1 MFLIPD
7 LPDLFQ
13 MVDRSRHLGILPSF
27 PRCIILLLVISISQ
41 VLGNGCDKYTK
52 CRNDLLEVHWKCAEP
67 SRRFTQHACKIN
79 DLYGNHKA
87 TSYNIESLFSDCTA
101 RYSAISEID
110 FLLMTDP
117 SCHSDMETDFRPVSF
132 SSATCWSDL
141 MRLTQKCF
149 ALSRC
154 CPAAQRCGSE
164 VERDIINEQYEL
176 EKSQMKSRLEECAI
190 DMNAVLRA
198 PVSREDAMIARK
210 VSEATKVML
219 RSVVPFRIY
228 PDPQKK
234 MRLKTERGKKAREF
248 AAPLSARPKAIRKL
262 NKNRYGISKPKY
274 SSSIRSGRAELLHAP
289 IDPPTTSLS
298 PFTVLHNGGT
308 AFQTS
313 SQPPAFPPFTFQSID
328 FDARSNN
335 RKLRKNKKRRL
346 RKKKHHDFENGPPFA
361 QASKIT
367 ESRFDAQHAALKLDK
382 LNGNLKQKGEYG
394 KSVLPKMLM
403 IKQKKGSFLGYA
415 QPLIKPLYPTKQEQV
430 EPNHVVDQI
439 YDDIL
444 DAQIAENELTNFV
457 EESPT
462 GQPFLPIEPVN
473 TPDMRGAFI
482 NNNGAW
488 TMEPTTEQTTET
500 PPLSSTLPPPTIT
513 FPDDSFPA
521 ETTTTFPD
529 ETTHRPPSS
538 RITFAPI
545 RRITTT
551 TMETTTE
558 EATTM
563 ETTTTPETTT
573 TTTEPPPITP
583 SSSGDPLIDYVT
595 HELLNKHMERPKSDE
610 DEFDFSSADYID
622 ISAMDIEPT
631 TSTTPVFPIPIA
643 RYEQANSSSSMWPM
657 DGPHNPHRAS
667 PTDHTTTPQLRT
679 TVAPLSP
686 GMLSEQQ
693 NEDLIPLPTA
703 AHSFGSID
711 VTPSPS
717 ISTTPL
723 EDQLWPLPIRKLHRL
738 KMMGAK
744 MMEKTKPIV
753 ILPMSKKSAKK
764 MEEYKR
770 KLQTGCQRYNNCL
783 RKEVEMRLRCAQPY
797 PTPYDKCSAQL
808 LPLYKLIDEASN
820 NKLQFFIKCVS
831 DSQEQNAKCYAPK
844 KQFEQEVNCETLD
857 SWSSYCR
864 QLELCCPAKDRC
876 DSAAEVDHVGTRLRL
891 LEKSFSL
898 RAAACQFKHAFHR
911 TLARKM

>member
-1 MFLIPD
+1 
-7 LPDLFQ
+7 
-13 MVDRSRHLGILPSF
+13 MVDRSRHLGILPTSY
-27 PRCIILLLVISISQ
+27 RIIVILVISINE
-41 VLGNGCDKYTK
+41 VFGNGCDRYVK
-52 CRNDLLEVHWKCAEP
+52 CRNELLEVHWKCAEP

-101 RYSAISEID
+101 KYSAISEID

-117 SCHSDMETDFRPVSF
+117 SCHSEIEMDSRPVSF

-141 MRLTQKCF
+141 MRLTQRCF

-154 CPAAQRCGSE
+154 CPAAQRCGAE
-164 VERDIINEQYEL
+164 VERDIMNEQYEL

-190 DMNAVLRA
+190 DMNAVLRQ

-219 RSVVPFRIY
+219 RSVVPFRVY

-234 MRLKTERGKKAREF
+234 MLMKTRYGKKPREF
-248 AAPLSARPKAIRKL
+248 AAPSVARPKGIKRF

-274 SSSIRSGRAELLHAP
+274 SSSTVRAGRAELLHAP
-289 IDPPTTSLS
+289 IDPPTTSLR
-298 PFTVLHNGGT
+298 PFTVLHQGGT
-308 AFQTS
+308 AIQTS
-313 SQPPAFPPFTFQSID
+313 SQPPAFSPFNFHSID
-328 FDARSNN
+328 FDAKLNN

-346 RKKKHHDFENGPPFA
+346 RKKKHDFEDEPPFA

-367 ESRFDAQHAALKLDK
+367 ESRFDPQHAALKLNK

-394 KSVLPKMLM
+394 RSILPKMLM
-403 IKQKKGSFLGYA
+403 VKQNKGSFLGYA
-415 QPLIKPLYPTKQEQV
+415 QPVIKPLYPSKQEQV
-430 EPNHVVDQI
+430 EPNNAVDQI

-444 DAQIAENELTNFV
+444 DAQINENELTNKIEEV
-457 EESPT
+457 QTESPLH
-462 GQPFLPIEPVN
+462 FLPIEQDN
-473 TPDMRGAFI
+473 TPDMREAFI

-488 TMEPTTEQTTET
+488 TMEPTTEHTTET
-500 PPLSSTLPPPTIT
+500 PPPSSTLPPPTIT
-513 FPDDSFPA
+513 FP
-521 ETTTTFPD
+521 TTLLSTP
-529 ETTHRPPSS
+529 RPPSS
-538 RITFAPI
+538 RITFAPL
-545 RRITTT
+545 RRISTTAETT
-551 TMETTTE
+551 TMEPTTVEETTTE
-558 EATTM
+558 M
-563 ETTTTPETTT
+563 ETTTTTEQTTT
-573 TTTEPPPITP
+573 TTMKPIEKDVITSIPPPTP
-583 SSSGDPLIDYVT
+583 SFSIDPLVDYVT
-595 HELLNKHMERPKSDE
+595 HELLDKHMEKTKSDE

-631 TSTTPVFPIPIA
+631 TSTTPIFPIPIA
-643 RYEQANSSSSMWPM
+643 RYEQANNSSSMWPM
-657 DGPHNPHRAS
+657 DGPHRPHHPP

-679 TVAPLSP
+679 TAAPLSP

-703 AHSFGSID
+703 AHTFGSID

-723 EDQLWPLPIRKLHRL
+723 EDQLWPLPIRKRHRL
-738 KMMGAK
+738 KVMGAK

-764 MEEYKR
+764 MEEYR
-770 KLQTGCQRYNNCL
+770 RTLQTGCQRYDKCL

-808 LPLYKLIDEASN
+808 LPLYRLIDEASN
-820 NKLQFFIKCVS
+820 NKLQFFIKCIG

-844 KQFEQEVNCETLD
+844 KLYEQEVTCENLE

-864 QLELCCPAKDRC
+864 QLEHCCPAKDRC
-876 DSAAEVDHVGTRLRL
+876 DSEAEVDHVGTRLRL

>member
-1 MFLIPD
+1 
-7 LPDLFQ
+7 
-13 MVDRSRHLGILPSF
+13 MVDRSRHLGILPSLNPLIF
-27 PRCIILLLVISISQ
+27 LLVISISQ
-41 VLGNGCDKYTK
+41 VFGNGCDRYVK
-52 CRNDLLEVHWKCAEP
+52 CRNELLEVHWKCAEP

-87 TSYNIESLFSDCTA
+87 TSYNIESLFSECTA
-101 RYSAISEID
+101 KYSAISEID

-117 SCHSDMETDFRPVSF
+117 TCHSEIEMSSRPLSF

-154 CPAAQRCGSE
+154 CPAAQRCGLE

-190 DMNAVLRA
+190 DMSSVLRS
-198 PVSREDAMIARK
+198 PISREDAMIARK

-219 RSVVPFRIY
+219 RSVVPFRVY
-228 PDPQKK
+228 PDPQKRMQLMGK
-234 MRLKTERGKKAREF
+234 HGKKAREF
-248 AAPLSARPKAIRKL
+248 AAPLSARPKPIKRL
-262 NKNRYGISKPKY
+262 NKSRYGISKPKY
-274 SSSIRSGRAELLHAP
+274 STTIRAGRAEFLHAP
-289 IDPPTTSLS
+289 IDPPTTSLR
-298 PFTVLHNGGT
+298 PFTVLHQGGT
-308 AFQTS
+308 AIQTT
-313 SQPPAFPPFTFQSID
+313 SQPPAFSPFTFQSID
-328 FDARSNN
+328 FDARRNG

-346 RKKKHHDFENGPPFA
+346 RKKKHDFEDEPPFA

-367 ESRFDAQHAALKLDK
+367 ESRFDPQHAALKLDK

-394 KSVLPKMLM
+394 RSILPKML
-403 IKQKKGSFLGYA
+403 IVKQNKGSFLGYA
-415 QPLIKPLYPTKQEQV
+415 QPVIKPLYQSKQEQL
-430 EPNHVVDQI
+430 EPSHGVDQI

-444 DAQIAENELTNFV
+444 EAQISENELTNSIDEAIAT
-457 EESPT
+457 EEPH
-462 GQPFLPIEPVN
+462 FMPIEQDN
-473 TPDMRGAFI
+473 TPDLREAFI

-488 TMEPTTEQTTET
+488 TMEPTTEQTTEQ
-500 PPLSSTLPPPTIT
+500 PPPSSTIPPPTFLST
-513 FPDDSFPA
+513 PLSTSSA
-521 ETTTTFPD
+521 
-529 ETTHRPPSS
+529 RPPSS
-538 RITFAPI
+538 RLTFAPI

-551 TMETTTE
+551 TTMEPTTVE
-558 EATTM
+558 
-563 ETTTTPETTT
+563 ETTTTIETTT
-573 TTTEPPPITP
+573 TTEMPTTTTSREEDAVSSIPPPTP
-583 SSSGDPLIDYVT
+583 SFSVDPLVDYVT
-595 HELLNKHMERPKSDE
+595 HELLNKHMEKTKSDE

-622 ISAMDIEPT
+622 ISAMDIEPS

-643 RYEQANSSSSMWPM
+643 RYEQANSSSSIWPM
-657 DGPHNPHRAS
+657 DGPHNPDRS
-667 PTDHTTTPQLRT
+667 PPTDHTTTPQLRT
-679 TVAPLSP
+679 TAAPLSP

-693 NEDLIPLPTA
+693 NGDLIPLPTA
-703 AHSFGSID
+703 AYTFGSID

-723 EDQLWPLPIRKLHRL
+723 EDQLWPLPIRKRHRL
-738 KMMGAK
+738 KAMGAK

-770 KLQTGCQRYNNCL
+770 TLQTGCQRYDKCL

-808 LPLYKLIDEASN
+808 LPLYRLIDEASN

-844 KQFEQEVNCETLD
+844 KLYEKEVTCENLE

-876 DSAAEVDHVGTRLRL
+876 DSEAEVDHVGTRLRL

-911 TLARKM
+911 TLARRL